1 MSACLFKNDPENISE
16 YIQEKSNKRK
26 SGNRERQSR
35 YRLKKKSQLALKN
48 K

>member
-35 YRLKKKSQLALKN
+35 YRLKKKSQLTLKN